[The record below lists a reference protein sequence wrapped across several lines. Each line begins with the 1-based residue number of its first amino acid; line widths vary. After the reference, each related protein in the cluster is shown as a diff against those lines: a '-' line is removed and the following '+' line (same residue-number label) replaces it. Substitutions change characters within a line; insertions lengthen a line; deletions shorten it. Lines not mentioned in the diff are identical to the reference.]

1 MTFLKPLGKAG
12 SNPMG
17 CICST
22 GDAHKSSRGGGEIVP
37 CSHCGC
43 SCGSDKVRVGNR
55 MKAAKSGTTW

>member
-12 SNPMG
+12 SKPLG

-22 GDAHKSSRGGGEIVP
+22 YNAHKSARSNGGTVN
-37 CSHCGC
+37 CDYCGC